1 MGSPAF
7 WLQPKG
13 GATLK
18 VTLPDTHWHSVIVP
32 RVENDYSSVRSYSG
46 RVVRTTRS
54 RVIGLTLEINRVSRN
69 SDTATTDK
77 LRLITDHLENGGTVG
92 FTDDDDHAWLS
103 YLPVPTS
110 SGVTSVFTS
119 GSVGW
124 MPTAALGTGD
134 HVICE
139 QYDDGQFYQ
148 EHKRLSAPTLSGG
161 TVILLSTTLDY
172 DIPAG
177 GWVRYAGYYPALIK
191 ASDSEYPETN
201 EEEQTFSW
209 AFNLTVPMSSF
220 VGKEESWRALY
231 TGASTSAFGGTRY
244 ADLFDSFNPVN
255 GPSAPGPG
263 PFRRRF
269 V

>member
-231 TGASTSAFGGTRY
+231 TGASTSAFGGNRY
-244 ADLFDSFNPVN
+244 TDLFDTFNPVN

>member
-18 VTLPDTHWHSVIVP
+18 ITLPDTHWHSVIVP

-231 TGASTSAFGGTRY
+231 TGASTSAFGGNRY
-244 ADLFDSFNPVN
+244 TDLFDTFNPAN
-255 GPSAPGPG
+255 GPSAPGPFG
-263 PFRRRF
+263 RRF
-269 V
+269 R